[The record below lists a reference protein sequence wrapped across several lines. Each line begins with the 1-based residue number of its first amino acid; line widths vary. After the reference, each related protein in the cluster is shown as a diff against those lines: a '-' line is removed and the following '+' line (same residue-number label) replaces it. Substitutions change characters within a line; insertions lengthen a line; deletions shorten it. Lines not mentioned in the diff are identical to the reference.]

1 VPWWSVL
8 LIALAAL
15 ALGGLTVYVV
25 LLAYLSRGLRG

>member
-1 VPWWSVL
+1 VPWWSV